1 MKKAV
6 KIIGKALLIVLAL
19 ILIFVLAVFTYNSIK
34 KSKEHKL
41 LKTAGYE
48 NLVSIGDYSLNVKIS
63 GSEKPKHNIVCIAG
77 MDVADFSVSLSKV
90 TSELSKENKVI
101 FIDRAGYGLS
111 DDTFKNQ
118 DIDRI
123 VNDYRNALQ
132 NANIPAPYVLICH
145 SLGGVYTT
153 YWECTY
159 PDEIEAVIYLDPTNI
174 LNLDEFTDD
183 IWSADTDDFINVLG
197 CKLGF
202 YRLAISLTPEK
213 PWGGIGKEDM
223 QYSAALSN
231 ISGYSFAMYS
241 ETKNTIDNVTKAH
254 ESLVKTE
261 VPKLFID
268 ASPKNADDLVERYE
282 YVKYLYESVGAE
294 APPFVIEIISNHE
307 KAEEIFNDYDFK
319 SDIDLGASYAK
330 ALGNCKYESVPGYHY
345 IFMQKPEEVTN
356 LCKDFL
362 NSLDKN

>member
-1 MKKAV
+1 MKKAL
-6 KIIGKALLIVLAL
+6 KIMGKILLVIL
-19 ILIFVLAVFTYNSIK
+19 ILVIAFVLVVFTYDRVK

-41 LKTAGYE
+41 LKNAGYE
-48 NLVSIGDYSLNVKIS
+48 NLVSVGNYSLNVKIS
-63 GSEKPKHNIVCIAG
+63 GSENPQHNIVCIAG

-174 LNLDEFTDD
+174 LSLDEFSDD
-183 IWSADTDDFINVLG
+183 VWVAGADEFISAIG

-202 YRLAISLTPEK
+202 YRLANYFIPKK
-213 PWGGIGKEDM
+213 PWGGIDKENVP
-223 QYSAALSN
+223 YSAALSN
-231 ISGYSFAMYS
+231 ITGYSFAMYS
-241 ETKNTIDNVTKAH
+241 EAKNTVANVTKAH
-254 ESLVKTE
+254 QSIVKTE
-261 VPKLFID
+261 IPKLFID

-330 ALGNCKYESVPGYHY
+330 ALGNCKYENVPGYHY
-345 IFMQKPEEVTN
+345 IFMQKPEKVTN
-356 LCKDFL
+356 LCTRFL
-362 NSLDKN
+362 NSLDEN